1 MGVMDKFL
9 DALHLNNEEEY
20 YDDDDFYDEG
30 EIIDNT
36 ATANFFNLLKIG
48 LFFSAFSTKGAI
60 VINPFTQILGNF
72 AISCT
77 STMMMMISMMKERL

>member
-30 EIIDNT
+30 R
-36 ATANFFNLLKIG
+36 
-48 LFFSAFSTKGAI
+48 S
-60 VINPFTQILGNF
+60 
-72 AISCT
+72 
-77 STMMMMISMMKERL
+77 

>member
-30 EIIDNT
+30 
-36 ATANFFNLLKIG
+36 G
-48 LFFSAFSTKGAI
+48 S
-60 VINPFTQILGNF
+60 
-72 AISCT
+72 
-77 STMMMMISMMKERL
+77 